1 MKQEIK
7 NKLFTAYYKELQRS
21 LVLNELF
28 SVDVELVD
36 GDALY
41 EIYSTI
47 LAESDEVKHYD
58 PLLPPEYSKLCLS
71 APHVTLCFI
80 DENGKMDVLSEEANE
95 IVEMALNE
103 IR

>member
-1 MKQEIK
+1 MYAIRSYYGRNCIIRRFKTMKQEIK

-36 GDALY
+36 GDTLY

-47 LAESDEVKHYD
+47 LAESDEIKHYD
-58 PLLPPEYSKLCLS
+58 PLLPTEYSKLCRITSYNVCYTKL
-71 APHVTLCFI
+71 L
-80 DENGKMDVLSEEANE
+80 
-95 IVEMALNE
+95 
-103 IR
+103 R